1 MNKQGLTEI
10 LRHLSPKGYSSA
22 MSLCLKKL
30 GSGEK
35 ISVFTP
41 NSEMLYSMVK
51 SRAIK
56 DLLLSANLL
65 FPDGAG
71 AYLSMRALGY
81 SPCEKTTGIEL
92 GEGLLGESAKHGYKV
107 FLLGAKPG
115 IAQKAAARLSH
126 KYKGLKVCGYHHGYF
141 EKDGKENDRIINK
154 INRSGADVLFVCFG
168 FPAQEEWI
176 RKNLP
181 RLESVKLAAGLGG
194 SLDIWS
200 GNVKRAPSFVSEMG
214 LEWLWR
220 TAKDPKRIPRVK
232 NLALFLYITLKETLF
247 NRKKRGKCYE
257 IDNFSK

>member
-1 MNKQGLTEI
+1 MKNQVLAEI
-10 LRHLSPKGYSSA
+10 LSHLSPNGYSSA
-22 MSLCLKKL
+22 VSLCLKKI

-41 NSEMLYSMVK
+41 NSEMLYSAIK
-51 SRAIK
+51 SPEIK
-56 DLLLSANLL
+56 DLLLSAHLL
-65 FPDGAG
+65 FPDGTG
-71 AYLSMRALGY
+71 AYLSMKALGY
-81 SPCEKTTGIEL
+81 YPNEKTAGIEL
-92 GEGLLGESAKHGYKV
+92 GEGLISESAKHGYKV

-115 IAQKAAARLSH
+115 IAGKAAARLSH

-141 EKDGKENDRIINK
+141 EKDGKENGRVIDK

-181 RLESVKLAAGLGG
+181 CLESVKLAAGLGG
-194 SLDIWS
+194 SLDVWS
-200 GNVKRAPSFVSEMG
+200 GKVKRAPFFVSEIG

-220 TAKDPKRIPRVK
+220 IAKDPKRIPRVK
-232 NLALFLYITLKETLF
+232 NLVLFLCIALKETLF
-247 NRKKRGKCYE
+247 NRKKQDKCYE